1 MKTAIFGGAFNP
13 VHNGHVQAALCLRD
27 AVQADR
33 VLFMPSYLSPHKS
46 SGALVSGQHRL
57 NMLRLALREYPF
69 FEISTLELDK
79 QDISYTVETVRLLR
93 EQYPEDEFYLFIGA
107 DMFLTFDGWREWQS
121 LLEQVTLCTV
131 PRDHADLAALEQKKL
146 QYEALG
152 GNCILVD
159 MPLADISS
167 TELRRGQKQEYL
179 NCEVKQYIHEH
190 NLYTDAR

>member
-13 VHNGHVQAALCLRD
+13 VHNGHLQAALHLRE
-27 AVQADR
+27 AVGVDR

-46 SGALVSGQHRL
+46 SQALVSGEHRL
-57 NMLRLALREYPF
+57 NMLRLALRDHPF

-79 QDISYTVETVRLLR
+79 QDVSYTVETVRLLR

-107 DMFLTFDGWREWQS
+107 DMFLTFDGWRDWQT
-121 LLEQVTLCTV
+121 LLGQVTLCTV
-131 PRDHADLAALEQKKL
+131 PRDDADVAELSQKKQ

-152 GNCILVD
+152 GRCILVD
-159 MPLADISS
+159 MPLWEVSS
-167 TELRRGQKQEYL
+167 TELRRGEKQEYL